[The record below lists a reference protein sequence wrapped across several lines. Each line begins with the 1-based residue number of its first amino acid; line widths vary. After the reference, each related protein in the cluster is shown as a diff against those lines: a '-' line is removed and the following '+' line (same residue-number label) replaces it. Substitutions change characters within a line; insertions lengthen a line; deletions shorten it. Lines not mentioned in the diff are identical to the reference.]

1 MSVHIKSDNM
11 DVWDFVINGR
21 FELQI
26 DVGGVMK
33 NKPKTDW
40 IDYDKKKAQ
49 YNLKARNI
57 LI

>member
-1 MSVHIKSDNM
+1 M